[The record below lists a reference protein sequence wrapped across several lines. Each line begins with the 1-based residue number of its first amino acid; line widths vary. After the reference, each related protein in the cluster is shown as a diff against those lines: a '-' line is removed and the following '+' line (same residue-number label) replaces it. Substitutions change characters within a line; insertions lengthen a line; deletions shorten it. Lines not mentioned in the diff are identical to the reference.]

1 MQMRS
6 ESKAILGHFRRT
18 IKIAQRGQSTDRT
31 SGSFANRVIQTREWN
46 GIMFLIATIFIY

>member
-6 ESKAILGHFRRT
+6 ESKAILGHFRRK